1 MGVMD
6 VFCRPV
12 VGGVW
17 ETKLASGFGAFTPC
31 LVDTVVITVS
41 NLALL
46 FSAVYRIR
54 ALLYS
59 SSSGNRFKVSR
70 CWGHYFAILLAFVCA
85 VEPIVQ
91 ITLSLSAVNLD
102 GETTLPP
109 FEVRNFFPFIFFLIV
124 TDVMAEMLVLLLMVV
139 MVMSVSNN
147 CMCAFL

>member
-1 MGVMD
+1 MD

-17 ETKLASGFGAFTPC
+17 ETKLASGFGSFTPC
-31 LVDTVVITVS
+31 LVDAVIITVS

-46 FSAVYRIR
+46 SLVVYRIR

-59 SSSGNRFKVSR
+59 SSSGNRIKVSR
-70 CWGHYFAILLAFVCA
+70 RWGHYFAILLAFVLA

-91 ITLSLSAVNLD
+91 ITLSLSVVNLD

-109 FEVRNFFPFIFFLIV
+109 FEVRYFFPFIFFLIV
-124 TDVMAEMLVLLLMVV
+124 IDVMAEMLLLLMV
-139 MVMSVSNN
+139 MM
-147 CMCAFL
+147 